1 MTVSKNLS
9 QTVKKLKSDFV
20 DCSDF
25 LLRELEL
32 DGARLAIAAADGMID
47 SLQLSQ
53 MVVSPIIN
61 SGAADF
67 DTVKNSVVNSVELN
81 EADDYND
88 CLYYIQSGF
97 AVVFFDGDSRALC
110 CGIQAPPARSV
121 DEPANESTVKA
132 PKEAFTEVL
141 NTDKALLRK
150 RLKTPHLK
158 LKQLKLGIEIPS
170 AVVVAY
176 MDDRADRE
184 LVSCVIEA
192 LREARL
198 DSVGD
203 YGQLVKYIDT
213 DIKTV
218 FSAVS
223 STERPDVVA
232 SKLLEGRVAVLVD
245 GSPFALYAPSLFTDN
260 FRSPDDYDA
269 PPLYSAFIR
278 ILRYFSFVMSIFLP
292 GAYVAIGTF
301 HQELIPTAMLFTIA
315 KEEITTPYSLMTEA
329 VMLLVMYEIMREAGL
344 RLPKAVGHAVSII
357 GGIVIG
363 ETTVS
368 AGLIGAPMLVV
379 IALTAISSYVVS
391 PLYESVSVLRFVFI
405 IIGGLTGMYGIIFGA
420 AVLCVNMCAVNPYG
434 VPYTSPVSPLDISSL
449 GDASFGKTGRA
460 AINRLRG
467 GSIDVKIGTK
477 K

>member
-9 QTVKKLKSDFV
+9 QTVKKLKTDFV

-245 GSPFALYAPSLFTDN
+245 GSPFALYTPSLFTDN
-260 FRSPDDYDA
+260 FRSPRR
-269 PPLYSAFIR
+269 LRRSSALFGIYKNTSVFFIR
-278 ILRYFSFVMSIFLP
+278 DVDFSSRCLCRNRYISS
-292 GAYVAIGTF
+292 GAYTDR
-301 HQELIPTAMLFTIA
+301 
-315 KEEITTPYSLMTEA
+315 YA
-329 VMLLVMYEIMREAGL
+329 VYNSQG
-344 RLPKAVGHAVSII
+344 GNNHAVFSDDR
-357 GGIVIG
+357 G
-363 ETTVS
+363 
-368 AGLIGAPMLVV
+368 
-379 IALTAISSYVVS
+379 
-391 PLYESVSVLRFVFI
+391 
-405 IIGGLTGMYGIIFGA
+405 
-420 AVLCVNMCAVNPYG
+420 
-434 VPYTSPVSPLDISSL
+434 
-449 GDASFGKTGRA
+449 GDAA
-460 AINRLRG
+460 CY
-467 GSIDVKIGTK
+467 V
-477 K
+477 